1 MKSVKMDVMGRRDG
15 FTLIELLVVIA
26 VIAILAAI
34 LFPVF
39 AQAKAAAKKTACI
52 SNLSQIGKGTLIYMG
67 DYDDR
72 FPFAV
77 DPIDAAQP
85 QIWAGEPE
93 FQALI
98 PDMPFLH
105 DVLQPYIKSLA
116 LFHCPSDSGSK
127 VLDDRPNIDFENSP
141 SMYAEWKTSY
151 FFRTEIAFKQLS
163 QTGLQNP
170 SATNFLFDAAGHW
183 HGSAGM
189 MQPGDP
195 QVSEKLDKY
204 RYNCLFGDMHVKSL
218 HFDQLN
224 DAWATDL

>member
-1 MKSVKMDVMGRRDG
+1 MKHRNG

-39 AQAKAAAKKTACI
+39 AQAKSAAKKTACI
-52 SNLSQIGKGTLIYMG
+52 SNLSQIGKGTLLYMA
-67 DYDDR
+67 DYDDE

-85 QIWAGEPE
+85 QIWNGFPE

-98 PDMPFLH
+98 PTMPFLH
-105 DVLQPYIKSLA
+105 EAVQPYIKSVE
-116 LFHCPSDSGSK
+116 LFHCPSDSGTR
-127 VLDDRPNIDFENSP
+127 VLDDRPFIDFESTP
-141 SMYAEWKTSY
+141 TMHKVWKTSY
-151 FFRTEIAFKQLS
+151 FFRTEIAFKQMS
-163 QTGLQNP
+163 QTSLERL
-170 SATNFLFDAAGHW
+170 SETNFLFDAAGHW

-189 MQPGDP
+189 MQPNDP
-195 QVSEKLDKY
+195 QLSEKLPKY

-218 HFDQLN
+218 HNDQLQA
-224 DAWATDL
+224 AWATQL

>member
-1 MKSVKMDVMGRRDG
+1 MMVGMRLRNG

-26 VIAILAAI
+26 IIAILAAI

-39 AQAKAAAKKTACI
+39 ARAKAAAKQTACI
-52 SNLSQIGKGTLIYMG
+52 SNLSQIGKGTMIYMS
-67 DYDDR
+67 DHDDR

-85 QIWAGEPE
+85 QIWASEPQ

-105 DVLQPYIKSLA
+105 EAVQPYIKSLA
-116 LFHCPSDSGSK
+116 LFKCPSDSGTR
-127 VLDDRPNIDFENSP
+127 VLDDRPFIGFESSP
-141 SMYAEWKTSY
+141 TMHAVWKTSY

-163 QTGLQNP
+163 QAGLNQP
-170 SATNFLFDAAGHW
+170 SETNFLFDAAGHW

-189 MQPGDP
+189 MQPDDP
-195 QVSEKLDKY
+195 QLNEKLAKY
-204 RYNCLFGDMHVKSL
+204 RYNTLFGDMHVKSL
-218 HFDQLN
+218 HEDQLAQ
-224 DAWATDL
+224 AWATEL

>member
-1 MKSVKMDVMGRRDG
+1 MKSVKMDEMNHRNG

-52 SNLSQIGKGTLIYMG
+52 SNLSQIGKGTLLYMS

-85 QIWAGEPE
+85 QIWGGFPE

-98 PDMPFLH
+98 PSMPFLH
-105 DVLQPYIKSLA
+105 EALQPYIKNLE
-116 LFHCPSDSGSK
+116 LFHCSGDTGTM
-127 VLDDRPNIDFENSP
+127 VLDDRPHIDFVNSP
-141 SMYAEWKTSY
+141 TMHHVWKTSY

-163 QTGLQNP
+163 QTGLERP
-170 SATNFLFDAAGHW
+170 SETNFLFDAAGHW
-183 HGSAGM
+183 HGSAGAM
-189 MQPGDP
+189 MPNDP
-195 QVSEKLDKY
+195 QLQDKLQKY

-218 HFDQLN
+218 HEDQLQA
-224 DAWATDL
+224 AWGTSL

>member
-1 MKSVKMDVMGRRDG
+1 MNRMKRVG

-26 VIAILAAI
+26 IIAILAAI

-39 AQAKAAAKKTACI
+39 AQAKAAAKKTVCI
-52 SNLSQIGKGTLIYMG
+52 SNLSQIGKGNLMYMS
-67 DYDDR
+67 DYDDL

-85 QIWAGEPE
+85 QIWNAYPQ

-98 PDMPFLH
+98 PYMPFLH
-105 DVLQPYIKSLA
+105 EAVQPYIKSLD
-116 LFHCPSDSGSK
+116 LFRCPSDDGTN
-127 VLDDRPNIDFENSP
+127 VLDDRPFIPFDNHP
-141 SMYAEWKTSY
+141 TMHTVYKTSY

-170 SATNFLFDAAGHW
+170 SETNFLFDAAGHW
-183 HGSAGM
+183 HGAAPA
-189 MQPGDP
+189 MQSTTGEP
-195 QVSEKLDKY
+195 QFSTNLRKF

-218 HFDQLN
+218 NHDQLQQ
-224 DAWATDL
+224 AWNTDL